1 MKSTWAEKNRER
13 NEYQRNYLNSIYY
26 HKLASKH
33 KEYQR
38 KRYSTRKAIEEL
50 IARCLGKTFFQNQF
64 SNVFKKIDLKIGS
77 KAI

>member
-13 NEYQRNYLNSIYY
+13 YNEYQRNYLNSIYY

-50 IARCLGKTFFQNQF
+50 MNCLLPD
-64 SNVFKKIDLKIGS
+64 V
-77 KAI
+77 